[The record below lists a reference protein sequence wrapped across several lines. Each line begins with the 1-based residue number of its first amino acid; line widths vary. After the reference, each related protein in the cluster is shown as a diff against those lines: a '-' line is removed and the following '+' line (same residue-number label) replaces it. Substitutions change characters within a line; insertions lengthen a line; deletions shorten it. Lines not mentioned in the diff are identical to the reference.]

1 MTRPLGLTAVWQWLW
16 RLPRK
21 CRPEWRTRYLD
32 NVADRL
38 LALDVI
44 ANDDSS

>member
-1 MTRPLGLTAVWQWLW
+1 MEAAKKVP
-16 RLPRK
+16 
-21 CRPEWRTRYLD
+21 PEWRTRYLD

>member
-21 CRPEWRTRYLD
+21 GRRNGELGTWTMSPTAFWLWM
-32 NVADRL
+32 
-38 LALDVI
+38 
-44 ANDDSS
+44 